1 MKDETGYC
9 ILITLE
15 LSNVFGKL
23 ELDTIALLTLI
34 NRTLFNKAYPVI
46 QLSFKHTIN
55 RLKFV

>member
-1 MKDETGYC
+1 MKDETGYS

-23 ELDTIALLTLI
+23 ELDTIALLTLT
-34 NRTLFNKAYPVI
+34 NRTLFNKDYPVI